1 MLIEITSRHF
11 IIFGEQD
18 QDSTGQSGSVG
29 ECLGVEL
36 ETKVHTKAHNH
47 GEGPL
52 LDISPGRHE
61 IGTQTQLS

>member
-47 GEGPL
+47 IIRDRWL
-52 LDISPGRHE
+52 
-61 IGTQTQLS
+61 